1 MGGDVRQR
9 REHQPRSAR
18 PQQGR
23 DLSQILLREQQRRKH
38 EAGERQQ
45 RSDEALHASS
55 IAA

>member
-1 MGGDVRQR
+1 MEGNVRQR
-9 REHQPRSAR
+9 REHQPRSAALSR
-18 PQQGR
+18 DR

-45 RSDEALHASS
+45 RADEALHASS